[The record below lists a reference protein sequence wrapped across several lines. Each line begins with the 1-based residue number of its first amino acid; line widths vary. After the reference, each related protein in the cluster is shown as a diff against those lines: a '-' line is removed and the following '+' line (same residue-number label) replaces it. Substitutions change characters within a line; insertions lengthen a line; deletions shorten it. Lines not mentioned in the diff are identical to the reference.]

1 MADGVD
7 NSSSETR
14 RNEWRNLP
22 SKEFSNPWKID
33 SSDLSGL
40 TKCRR
45 VRIRIALYSTT
56 MILARSLMEKKLF
69 LKGRLVEEETRP
81 RKLEPFSVIRK
92 AASNFSKRQDAKT
105 ARFLKR
111 MREPR
116 ITTSSVR

>member
-1 MADGVD
+1 
-7 NSSSETR
+7 
-14 RNEWRNLP
+14 
-22 SKEFSNPWKID
+22 
-33 SSDLSGL
+33 
-40 TKCRR
+40 
-45 VRIRIALYSTT
+45 
-56 MILARSLMEKKLF
+56 MEKKLF
-69 LKGRLVEEETRP
+69 LKGRSVEEETRP